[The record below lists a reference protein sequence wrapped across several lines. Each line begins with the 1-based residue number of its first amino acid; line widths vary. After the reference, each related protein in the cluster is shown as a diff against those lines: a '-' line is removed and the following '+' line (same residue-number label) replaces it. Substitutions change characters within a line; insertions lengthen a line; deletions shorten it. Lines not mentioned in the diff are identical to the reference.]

1 MTDQFYCLSRSR
13 KKGGWLGQE
22 RVLQTLVG
30 LGLTPLDS
38 QVYLYL
44 SKKGLQKGG
53 EISDSLKMNKQQT
66 YRSLKSLQGKG
77 IVTATLEHP
86 ARFSAVSFEK
96 LLDLFIKA
104 KMDETQ
110 RLQQNKDEI
119 LAEWQTVTIEEN
131 CNATPKFAV
140 IKGRNYIYPKI
151 QQMIQETKKRFSAIT
166 TAAGLI
172 QANQFGLFDAGFK
185 HPLKSEIQARF
196 LTILSEEN
204 MTPMKTLFRE
214 MTRSKLNFEVRTPY
228 SGLKLFPRMVIRDE
242 EEIMFFITSK
252 TSTAMVEQDDL
263 CLWTNCKALVQ
274 TLIGVFEEIWRNAT
288 DIKKRIAEIETG
300 KQTIISNSQSP

>member
-1 MTDQFYCLSRSR
+1 MTDQSYGLSRRR

-53 EISDSLKMNKQQT
+53 EISDSLKMNRQQT

-140 IKGRNYIYPKI
+140 IKGRNYIYPRI
-151 QQMIQETKKRFSAIT
+151 QQMIQETQNHLSAIT
-166 TAAGLI
+166 TASGLI
-172 QANQFGLFDAGFK
+172 QAYQFGLFDTGSK
-185 HPLKSEIQARF
+185 HPLKSKIQLRF
-196 LTILSEEN
+196 LTILSEQN
-204 MTPMKTLFRE
+204 MTTMKTLFRE
-214 MTRSKLNFEVRTPY
+214 MTKSKLNFEGKNPSFGV
-228 SGLKLFPRMVIRDE
+228 KVV
-242 EEIMFFITSK
+242 
-252 TSTAMVEQDDL
+252 ST
-263 CLWTNCKALVQ
+263 NGHKRRR
-274 TLIGVFEEIWRNAT
+274 GNAVLHHL
-288 DIKKRIAEIETG
+288 
-300 KQTIISNSQSP
+300 